1 MFSLL
6 WIVVMVFY
14 YVECVLALS
23 LNSCIVLLNGKS
35 LYNGTKKNPSAVIQL
50 IMGLI
55 NLTMRGLLFT
65 QFTAMFFP
73 NFRFEGIYHV
83 ASFFLPFQMY
93 FSSWL
98 ISGLCAYYCIRIVHF
113 TQQVFIWV
121 RRTLSSWL
129 PWGLL
134 LSGVGSIALSVGNIW
149 TVKMTPMYYNSTLLV
164 TSYMGSI
171 PLSLTYTAISIFL
184 GFCLPFIIS
193 SVSLL
198 TTAVSLFRHIW
209 KIKHQ
214 DSGFSPAQVQVHV
227 NAIRTMILLLLLDVI
242 FFISEMVVYNLMS
255 VICWIV
261 ITVFPTL
268 EATIIIQ
275 SSGTLSKVILG
286 RLCTGRAVET
296 NS

>member
-6 WIVVMVFY
+6 WIVVMVVY
-14 YVECVLALS
+14 CMECVLALS
-23 LNSCIVLLNGKS
+23 LNSCIVLVNGKS
-35 LYNGTKKNPSAVIQL
+35 LYNGTKKNPSSVIQL

-55 NLTMRGLLFT
+55 NITLRGLLFI
-65 QFTAMFFP
+65 QFTAMSFP
-73 NFRFEGIYHV
+73 NFRFEGIYQV
-83 ASFFLPFQMY
+83 ASIFLPFQMY

-98 ISGLCAYYCIRIVHF
+98 ISWLCAYYCIRIVHF
-113 TQQVFIWV
+113 THQVFIWV

-129 PWGLL
+129 PWGLV
-134 LSGVGSIALSVGNIW
+134 LSGVGSIALGIVNIW
-149 TVKMTPMYYNSTLLV
+149 AVKMATMYYNSTLLV
-164 TSYMGSI
+164 TSYMEAK
-171 PLSLTYTAISIFL
+171 PLSLAFTAMSIFL

-209 KIKHQ
+209 NMKHQ

-227 NAIRTMILLLLLDVI
+227 NAIRTMILLLLLDV
-242 FFISEMVVYNLMS
+242 FFCISEMTVYYLMS

-261 ITVFPTL
+261 VTVFPTL
-268 EATIIIQ
+268 EAAIIIQ
-275 SSGTLSKVILG
+275 SSPTLSKVVLG

-296 NS
+296 DR